1 MSCNWSVGESC
12 LNVVYGM
19 HMLDLMVISVLSR
32 YVLQL
37 RQRANGHARFQ
48 SQHMEGAKSQFFL
61 TQDRP
66 NIEH

>member
-32 YVLQL
+32 AEDMFCSLDSGPMVM
-37 RQRANGHARFQ
+37 RDSNPNTWREQ
-48 SQHMEGAKSQFFL
+48 SRSSF
-61 TQDRP
+61 
-66 NIEH
+66 